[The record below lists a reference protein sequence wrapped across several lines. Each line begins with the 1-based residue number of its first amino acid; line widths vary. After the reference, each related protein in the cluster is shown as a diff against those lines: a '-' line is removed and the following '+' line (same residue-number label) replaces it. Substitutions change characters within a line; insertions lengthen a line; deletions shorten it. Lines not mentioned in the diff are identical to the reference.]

1 LPSNDSGPTALFRSS
16 SERTLPVGY
25 VLSQDYEI
33 RHVLGRGGF
42 GVTYKAYDR
51 TVDIELAIKEYFP
64 AGFASRGA
72 DQMVI
77 AIADHDQQFDWGKER
92 FVHESQ
98 LLARFKHDNIVRLF
112 RAFRANGTAYSAL
125 ELVNGQPL
133 NLWMAGLKRRPT
145 QIEMD
150 MIFEPLVDALGY
162 IHSHNLLHRDLSPDN
177 ILIRSGQTGA
187 TNRLAPIM
195 LDFGAA
201 KEFFRK
207 HESMV
212 TGVQLSYSPG
222 EQYVTDGS
230 LQGPWT
236 DIYSLSAVMYSA
248 LTGSRPADF
257 GARMLADDMAPL
269 RTLVQTGL
277 YRNGF
282 LDAVDWGFRLRLGD
296 RPQSVAEWA
305 PVLFSS
311 RAATRL
317 RKRPTAASKIFLSYR
332 REDTKHV
339 AGRIFDRLAQEFGEK
354 EVFFDVDTIPVGVDF
369 RSHVTSSIEDSAVL
383 IALIGDRWANHN
395 WQKRRWWMSPFRN
408 KKLDFVEV
416 EIEIALQSSVPIIPV
431 LVDSASMPKE
441 SLLPGTIRSLS
452 YLNATQV
459 RSGRDFRTDIE
470 RVVELIRELRSEPK
484 AT

>member
-1 LPSNDSGPTALFRSS
+1 LPSNDSGPTVLFRSP
-16 SERTLPVGY
+16 SEATLPAGY
-25 VLSQDYEI
+25 VLSEDFEI
-33 RHVLGRGGF
+33 RDILGRGGF

-64 AGFASRGA
+64 AGFASRGP
-72 DQMVI
+72 DQLVVPM
-77 AIADHDQQFDWGKER
+77 AGQEQQFDWGRER
-92 FVHESQ
+92 FLHESQ

-112 RAFRANGTAYSAL
+112 RSFRANGTVYSAL

-133 NLWMAGLKRRPT
+133 SLWLGRLKRRPT

-187 TNRLAPIM
+187 TNPLAPIM

-207 HESMV
+207 QESIV
-212 TGVQLSYSPG
+212 TGVALSYSPG
-222 EQYVTDGS
+222 EQYAMDGS
-230 LQGPWT
+230 VQGPWT

-248 LTGSRPADF
+248 LTGSRPVDF
-257 GARMLADDMAPL
+257 FARVLGDNVAPL
-269 RTLVQTGL
+269 RTLVQTGV

-282 LDAVDWGFRLRLGD
+282 LDAVDWGFRPRPGD
-296 RPQSVAEWA
+296 RPQSVAEWS

-317 RKRPTAASKIFLSYR
+317 RKRPTAATKIFLSYR

-354 EVFFDVDTIPVGVDF
+354 EVFFDVDTIPIGVDF

-383 IALIGDRWANHN
+383 IALIGGRWANHD
-395 WQKRRWWMSPFRN
+395 WKRRRWWMSPFRSR
-408 KKLDFVEV
+408 KVDFVEV

-441 SLLPGTIRSLS
+441 SILPDTIRSLA
-452 YLNATQV
+452 YLNATPI
-459 RSGRDFRTDIE
+459 RSGRDFRTDSE
-470 RVVELIRELRSEPK
+470 RVVELVRELRGEPK
-484 AT
+484 TP